1 MRWYYWGSRS
11 WLLVGRQQQQQQQQ
25 RRQQQEARTQAAA
38 SAPPAATSSRR
49 SRSRRSSSGEE
60 DGLSSSIIV
69 RGSVRLAELMMLAVS
84 ALSIAVIAL
93 NLYSVGEP
101 TTTLGVVRAIDRY
114 YVENASV
121 YQDRLGTNIGKTQK
135 QTAVFRCSAA

>member
-11 WLLVGRQQQQQQQQ
+11 WLLVGRQQQQQWQQQQQQ
-25 RRQQQEARTQAAA
+25 RQQQQDARTQAAA

-60 DGLSSSIIV
+60 DGSLGSIIV

-101 TTTLGVVRAIDRY
+101 TTTLGSSFEPLIDII
-114 YVENASV
+114 
-121 YQDRLGTNIGKTQK
+121 LKTHHFTK
-135 QTAVFRCSAA
+135 TGSGQT

>member
-60 DGLSSSIIV
+60 EDGSSSSIIV

-101 TTTLGVVRAIDRY
+101 TTTLGSSFEPLIDII
-114 YVENASV
+114 
-121 YQDRLGTNIGKTQK
+121 LKMHHFTKTGSG
-135 QTAVFRCSAA
+135 QT